1 MGERHGRKK
10 KRKPGRPRTTGRGTA
25 VMVRMHEEQLAA
37 VDAWARQ
44 GSKPLSRPEAIRQ
57 LVAIGLY
64 AGGRR
69 E

>member
-1 MGERHGRKK
+1 MAGKK
-10 KRKPGRPRTTGRGTA
+10 KRKPGRPRTTGRGTP

-44 GSKPLSRPEAIRQ
+44 GRKPLSRPEAIRQ

>member
-1 MGERHGRKK
+1 
-10 KRKPGRPRTTGRGTA
+10 
-25 VMVRMHEEQLAA
+25 MVRMHEEQLAA